1 MARVSPAA
9 VLLAAL
15 LAGGSCCL
23 GLAEPTH
30 ITGNPTLGLPPV
42 PISESTSDAQ
52 IELGR
57 RLFHDAQ
64 FSRDGSVS
72 CSTCHDATRAFTDNK
87 PVSLGAGGAAGTRN
101 ALSLI
106 NVAYA
111 TTLFWDGRRSTLE
124 AQVADPFTNP
134 REHGLSSHEDLLARV
149 ANRDEYRPLFAT
161 ASPDESG
168 SSQVQHLFGALAA
181 YLRTLRAGD
190 SAFDRYYFAGDKTA
204 LDESARRGFELF
216 RGRAGCSQCHTI
228 GPDSALFMDH
238 QFHSVG
244 IGTPD
249 IAPQLPELTRKVRGL
264 TPAQIDVLVVADRS
278 ISALG
283 RFLVTKD
290 PRDIGKYKTPSLR
303 NVAMTAPYM
312 HDGSL
317 ATLREAVD
325 HELYYRSIEL
335 GRAFILTPTE
345 REDLV
350 AFLGALTSSCLKRG
364 NCPGM

>member
-1 MARVSPAA
+1 VARVSPAA
-9 VLLAAL
+9 ALVASLLAA
-15 LAGGSCCL
+15 GSCCL
-23 GLAEPTH
+23 GQAEPTQP
-30 ITGNPTLGLPPV
+30 TGNPTLGLPSV
-42 PISESTSDAQ
+42 PIGDRTPDAQ

-57 RLFHDAQ
+57 RLFHDARL
-64 FSRDGSVS
+64 SRDGSVS
-72 CSTCHDATRAFTDNK
+72 CSTCHDAARAFTDGK
-87 PVSLGAGGAAGTRN
+87 PVSLGVGGAAGTRN
-101 ALSLI
+101 APSLI

-149 ANRDEYRPLFAT
+149 ATGDEYRPLLAT
-161 ASPDESG
+161 AFPDESG
-168 SSQVQHLFGALAA
+168 ASQIQHLFGALAA

-190 SAFDRYYFAGDKTA
+190 SAFDRYYFAGEKKA
-204 LDESARRGFELF
+204 LDEPARRGFELF
-216 RGRAGCSQCHTI
+216 RGPAGCSQCHKI
-228 GPDSALFMDH
+228 GPDSALFTDH
-238 QFHSVG
+238 KFHSVG
-244 IGTPD
+244 VGSPD
-249 IAPQLPELTRKVRGL
+249 IAPQLPELTRKVRSL
-264 TPAQIDVLVVADRS
+264 TPAQIDALVVADRS
-278 ISALG
+278 IAALG

-312 HDGSL
+312 HDGSVD
-317 ATLREAVD
+317 TLREAVD
-325 HELYYRSIEL
+325 HEIYYRSIEL

-350 AFLGALTSSCLKRG
+350 AFLGALTSFCLKRG